1 MRKTKLID
9 MSGLSGDP
17 SSDDQLDELFF
28 RLESEIPD
36 APRKNSKRIYL
47 ASYIPMQHLTGIS
60 MKRAAVKIGIFTRR
74 MTKVV
79 ARSTTSGRVM
89 Q

>member
-17 SSDDQLDELFF
+17 SSDDQLDDLFF

-36 APRKNSKRIYL
+36 APRGNSKRIYL
-47 ASYIPMQHLTGIS
+47 ASYIPMQRLTGIS
-60 MKRAAVKIGIFTRR
+60 MKRAAGKPGIFTRR

-79 ARSTTSGRVM
+79 RSTTSERLM